1 MKPIGVFSTP
11 PSKQIFK
18 YSLIQLAGERH
29 CESKVSCPRSQPS
42 VSGQDWNLDR
52 LILPWGH
59 HVSYIGMHVFFLK
72 KVMFTTHEVNQQPF
86 LYFTVC
92 LKWRLHFEFTL
103 ASSPLPAG
111 ASPVQ
116 LTIPYTDIATWQG
129 PPDVEAET
137 MTWDLPVKIIATNP
151 LHASSI
157 SMHRTSSTMIF

>member
-1 MKPIGVFSTP
+1 
-11 PSKQIFK
+11 
-18 YSLIQLAGERH
+18 
-29 CESKVSCPRSQPS
+29 
-42 VSGQDWNLDR
+42 
-52 LILPWGH
+52 
-59 HVSYIGMHVFFLK
+59 MHVFFLK